1 MLLGQIVSFQSS
13 FVCWKLDCSSA
24 GCICTP
30 SHMTTDWIFCSAAQ
44 IPLNWNF
51 KWKLSR
57 FAADQRITW
66 KHVMS
71 HGDGSGPLSWSAS
84 SAPYETSTII
94 HCNCLCIL
102 HYNSWEV
109 FFNAHRAL
117 QRIRREGAIRETL
130 HTQKKKRYFSN
141 FLLLSSLQ
149 INLARWWI
157 WNANF
162 NYIFPQLFLIILFQS
177 VNTISVRY

>member
-24 GCICTP
+24 GCICIP

-130 HTQKKKRYFSN
+130 NTKKKKDISQTFCCFHLYKLTLHGDEFEMQILITFFPNYF
-141 FLLLSSLQ
+141 
-149 INLARWWI
+149 
-157 WNANF
+157 
-162 NYIFPQLFLIILFQS
+162 
-177 VNTISVRY
+177 